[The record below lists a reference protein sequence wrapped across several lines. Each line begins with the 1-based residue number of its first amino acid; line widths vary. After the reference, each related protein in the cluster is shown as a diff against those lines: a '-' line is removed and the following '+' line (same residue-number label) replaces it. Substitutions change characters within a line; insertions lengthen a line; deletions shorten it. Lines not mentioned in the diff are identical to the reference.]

1 MECAC
6 LARTLYYAEP
16 LLRII
21 QVIMDTSHLSL
32 LAKELKA
39 GAVAVGVLAAAVM
52 ANYLLSKR
60 KTESKKED

>member
-1 MECAC
+1 
-6 LARTLYYAEP
+6 
-16 LLRII
+16 
-21 QVIMDTSHLSL
+21 MDTSHLSL

-60 KTESKKED
+60 KTESKKE